1 MLLKTL
7 GPGRIGPVFC
17 SPIRNNTYLFPA
29 IVLLKRTNNG
39 HFQPVPGTSKGE
51 GFMRDLNSAFEQG
64 FRRSPQILLGRRGA
78 TEGGW
83 GGFKILAE
91 IRAFFVGHGVQ
102 IDFGAIIGLTRG
114 IKPAVPTTMGRLG
127 AVRTASLPMIVFR
140 CQFLSAL
147 PATP

>member
-1 MLLKTL
+1 MLPKTF

-17 SPIRNNTYLFPA
+17 SQIRNNAYLFPA
-29 IVLLKRTNNG
+29 IVLLMRTNND
-39 HFQPVPGTSKGE
+39 HFQPMPGTSEGE

-78 TEGGW
+78 MEGGW